1 MLVPGI
7 SHFAP
12 GEPAL
17 SVADEDVREAVLVD
31 APCSGTG
38 VLGKRADMR
47 WRRTPE
53 ELEQLV
59 DLQVRLAAD

>member
-1 MLVPGI
+1 M
-7 SHFAP
+7 
-12 GEPAL
+12 
-17 SVADEDVREAVLVD
+17 LVD

-47 WRRTPE
+47 WRRTLE